1 MNTQEEPKII
11 DEDELIAAQDEADK
25 EAVESTEEK
34 KDVPEK
40 KQDSGKRI
48 MILKKPINYMGTEY
62 KELHFDF
69 DKLTG
74 KDSLEV
80 EAEIEKTTNVIVIT
94 PSLNLEYLIRI
105 SARACSEPISRDDIL
120 NMNLSDFNHIRS
132 MARNFMLRSER

>member
-1 MNTQEEPKII
+1 MNTQEEKKFI
-11 DEDELIAAQDEADK
+11 DEDELNAAQDEADT
-25 EAVESTEEK
+25 EVAESTEEK
-34 KDVPEK
+34 KDDPEK

-48 MILKKPINYMGTEY
+48 VVLKKPINYIGTEY
-62 KELHFDF
+62 TELHFDF

-80 EAEIEKTTNVIVIT
+80 EAEIEKSTGVIVIT

-105 SARACSEPISRDDIL
+105 SARACQEPISKDDIL